1 MVSVAQSRF
10 RSCSW
15 RPLARFG
22 LCRAQHAMELVVKEH
37 TEHRKLSQSSSVL
50 RAAKVPSSGH
60 STASQSQEQG
70 RQPGRRQQ
78 EFCS

>member
-1 MVSVAQSRF
+1 
-10 RSCSW
+10 
-15 RPLARFG
+15 
-22 LCRAQHAMELVVKEH
+22 MELVVKEH
-37 TEHRKLSQSSSVL
+37 TERRELSQSSSVL